1 MHRGLNKNQSSFSF
15 LTNLI
20 ITMIEVELPIAHNI
34 KHIDSNGKQWYVV
47 DDQVLAGQL
56 DEKTNYV
63 VFENAE
69 YSMVPLEFVD
79 DGVYFDTKNK
89 ALKHLLKKL
98 NREQR
103 TYKKLMERNKLEIET
118 ILKEL
123 NGDIDGLI
131 TDVSYKAVPGASE

>member
-1 MHRGLNKNQSSFSF
+1 
-15 LTNLI
+15 
-20 ITMIEVELPIAHNI
+20 MIEVELPIAHNI

-56 DEKTNYV
+56 DEKTNYE